1 MGVSSMGLE
10 YVFIAY
16 ALILGAIFAYMFTVS
31 RRQSRIENEIESL
44 RHVLEG
50 RGDRRE

>member
-1 MGVSSMGLE
+1 MGLE

-31 RRQSRIENEIESL
+31 RRQARIENEIESL
-44 RHVLEG
+44 RQVVEG
-50 RGDRRE
+50 QGERGETR